1 MREIVDWRA
10 ATVFAHIS
18 HRGKI
23 IENLKMSSRHLLVSS
38 GNNTLNSEQIRAEIH
53 RFESV
58 HPSIYQIY
66 DLLNLLPEGY
76 DVLGTQLRE
85 QVVAIEDSF
94 VNSHEWTLSRSISEM
109 RLGIVGTTQSGKTS
123 LVHRY
128 LTGTYT
134 AEESPEG
141 GRFKKEV
148 VIEGQ
153 SHLLLIRDEGQQHLD
168 VQFCQWVDA
177 VVFVFSVC
185 CEQSFESI
193 RLLAHE
199 MSKYR
204 NISDIPLLL
213 IGTKDNLSEKKG
225 RIISEEEGRHMASQM
240 KRCAYYE
247 TSSTYGTNVERV
259 FKDACCKII
268 QHRIRNTFGV
278 SGPQTRTPTPTH
290 SDLRQ
295 KDYQDPRY
303 MSTAV
308 FAAPSSARQ
317 SQSQSNYI
325 STNSSRRSGL
335 IRGSM
340 SENVRPSGSN
350 QYPPQQSQQQQ
361 YSAYRTSSSAAISPS
376 ASQKSIHSTMNGVR
390 SSAALLD
397 SNDYFNEQ
405 QGSPATPLATSSQVS
420 ASTSHLPTPSS
431 TPNTQRKNRRISN
444 IFQRPKDSHEEKNK
458 AIEALNLG
466 VGRAIP
472 VKQGLLY
479 KKSTKSAL
487 NREWKKKYV
496 CLYNDGRL
504 TYHQNLKDY
513 MDKTVHGKEVF
524 LGLATVK
531 ISGRQRPRNTQRS
544 SAIVTNSD
552 GTPKAIGM
560 FDANSGGSD
569 DAGPSNRIGHFT
581 PPAQPMTVIGKSKK
595 NRGENRK
602 NADEDEEC
610 FEIVTHNQQRWEF
623 CASSMEERDEWVA
636 AIEEQIEIALT
647 SQMSQ
652 PTTRN
657 IANKVQVQALRQIDG
672 NDKCADCSQNNPDWA
687 SLNLG
692 ILICIECSGIH
703 RNLGSHVSKVRSLEL
718 DGWPIEHLA
727 VMQSIGN
734 RKANQMI
741 WEKNII
747 ISGGENRKP
756 IGESSREE
764 KEKWIEAK
772 YLKKRFIE
780 IIPQNL
786 MKESELIGAV
796 LDRDVV
802 KICVMMANGLGVEQ
816 INAPISTKDHRTV
829 LHLACS
835 IGSLEIVQIL
845 IWNNADLKILDEQDR
860 SCLWYAQ
867 NSGFQECIELLQTA
881 GLSPNYGCPKMM
893 KNGSIG
899 GGSIDNSSANESF
912 SNRDYSCIGDDLYS
926 SSNSILSRRPAPPP
940 PPQIF
945 KNFVSINGDCGF
957 YMYYKK
963 LAPKLYKM
971 ADVLECSDVV
981 RQNLKEKIADL
992 FVTNSENNTEPSFGS
1007 GIRVV
1012 EEVEVRYF

>member
-1 MREIVDWRA
+1 MPLVRNYDYDYDYNYWPKPNLSNSTIHLDSDFEKPPQRKWRDMLFGERDA
-10 ATVFAHIS
+10 
-18 HRGKI
+18 RK
-23 IENLKMSSRHLLVSS
+23 SR
-38 GNNTLNSEQIRAEIH
+38 A
-53 RFESV
+53 
-58 HPSIYQIY
+58 
-66 DLLNLLPEGY
+66 
-76 DVLGTQLRE
+76 
-85 QVVAIEDSF
+85 
-94 VNSHEWTLSRSISEM
+94 SRSLTRVVFHVPLPLPQPVM
-109 RLGIVGTTQSGKTS
+109 AQNYANLPKMGGIVGTTQSGKTS

-168 VQFCQWVDA
+168 V
-177 VVFVFSVC
+177 
-185 CEQSFESI
+185 
-193 RLLAHE
+193 
-199 MSKYR
+199 
-204 NISDIPLLL
+204 
-213 IGTKDNLSEKKG
+213 
-225 RIISEEEGRHMASQM
+225 
-240 KRCAYYE
+240 
-247 TSSTYGTNVERV
+247 
-259 FKDACCKII
+259 
-268 QHRIRNTFGV
+268 
-278 SGPQTRTPTPTH
+278 
-290 SDLRQ
+290 
-295 KDYQDPRY
+295 QDPRY

-487 NREWKKKYV
+487 N
-496 CLYNDGRL
+496 
-504 TYHQNLKDY
+504 
-513 MDKTVHGKEVF
+513 
-524 LGLATVK
+524 
-531 ISGRQRPRNTQRS
+531 RNTQRS

-899 GGSIDNSSANESF
+899 GGSIDNSSANE
-912 SNRDYSCIGDDLYS
+912 
-926 SSNSILSRRPAPPP
+926 
-940 PPQIF
+940 IF

-971 ADVLECSDVV
+971 ADVLECSDVIFMF
-981 RQNLKEKIADL
+981 REKIADL

-1012 EEVEVRYF
+1012 EEVE